1 MLSLQWSFQI
11 TSKTNPHRN
20 LKSTRTKNAT
30 IYAHP
35 TDLNFR
41 FKKIVKLKFIE
52 GEHQNR
58 IYSMQYLS
66 DAMERKIFSIEA

>member
-1 MLSLQWSFQI
+1 MQSLQWSFQKGVKATLI
-11 TSKTNPHRN
+11 KILN
-20 LKSTRTKNAT
+20 LHDQKNAT